1 MIQVKKANGELEP
14 FSTEKLERSLRNS
27 GADSVL
33 IAEILKEINSWIFE
47 GVTTKRI
54 YDSAF
59 AYLRRKKQSSSIRYK
74 LKQAIMELGPTG
86 HPFEHFIGKIMENQ
100 GYKTEVALIVRGFCV
115 SHEVDVIATKEK
127 HQLIAECKY
136 GQSSD
141 KSVSVQV
148 PLYVHSRVNDI
159 IKIREKIPEFQ
170 GYTFQGMV
178 ATNTRFTQD
187 SITYSRCSGLKLL
200 GWDYPEGQG
209 LKDLI
214 DRENI
219 YPITVLHTLTKAQ
232 LQLLFDKNIVVCS
245 QILNNI
251 ESLDFLRLTPV
262 KQNKLLEE
270 IKSICNNNITKL

>member
-74 LKQAIMELGPTG
+74 LKQALMELGPTG
-86 HPFEHFIGKIMENQ
+86 HPFEHFIGKVMENQ

-159 IKIREKIPEFQ
+159 IRIREKLPEFQ

-219 YPITVLHTLTKAQ
+219 YPITVLQTLTKAQ

-251 ESLDFLRLTPV
+251 ESLDFLRLTPA
-262 KQNKLLEE
+262 KQSKLLEE
-270 IKSICNNNITKL
+270 IKSICNK

>member
-14 FSTEKLERSLRNS
+14 FSIEKLERSLRNS

-59 AYLRRKKQSSSIRYK
+59 AFLRRKKQSSSLRYK

-159 IKIREKIPEFQ
+159 IRIREKIPEFQ

-178 ATNTRFTQD
+178 ATNTRFTHD

-214 DRENI
+214 DRKNI
-219 YPITVLHTLTKAQ
+219 YPITVLQTLTKAQ
-232 LQLLFDKNIVVCS
+232 LQLLFEKNIVVCS

-251 ESLDFLRLTPV
+251 ESLDFLRLTPA

-270 IKSICNNNITKL
+270 IKSICNK

>member
-27 GADSVL
+27 GADNVL

-54 YDSAF
+54 FDSAF

-74 LKQAIMELGPTG
+74 LKQALMELGPTG
-86 HPFEHFIGKIMENQ
+86 HPFEHFIGKFMENQ

-115 SHEVDVIATKEK
+115 SHEVDVIATKK
-127 HQLIAECKY
+127 THQLIAECKY
-136 GQSSD
+136 GQTSD

-159 IKIREKIPEFQ
+159 IRIREKIPEFQ

-219 YPITVLHTLTKAQ
+219 YPITVLQTLTKAQ

-251 ESLDFLRLTPV
+251 ESLDFLRLTPA
-262 KQNKLLEE
+262 KQSKLLEE
-270 IKSICNNNITKL
+270 IKSICNK

>member
-74 LKQAIMELGPTG
+74 LKQALMELGPTG
-86 HPFEHFIGKIMENQ
+86 HPFEHFIGKVMENQ

-115 SHEVDVIATKEK
+115 SREVDVIATKEK

-159 IKIREKIPEFQ
+159 IRIREKNPEF
-170 GYTFQGMV
+170 
-178 ATNTRFTQD
+178 
-187 SITYSRCSGLKLL
+187 L

-219 YPITVLHTLTKAQ
+219 YPITVLQTLTKAQ

-251 ESLDFLRLTPV
+251 ESLDFLRLTPA

-270 IKSICNNNITKL
+270 IKSICNK

>member
-1 MIQVKKANGELEP
+1 MIEVKKANGELEP

-74 LKQAIMELGPTG
+74 LKQALMELGPTG

-127 HQLIAECKY
+127 HQLIVECKY

-159 IKIREKIPEFQ
+159 IRIREKIPEFQ

-251 ESLDFLRLTPV
+251 ESLDFLRLTPA

-270 IKSICNNNITKL
+270 IKSICNR

>member
-33 IAEILKEINSWIFE
+33 IVEILKEINSWIFE

-59 AYLRRKKQSSSIRYK
+59 AYLRRKKQSSSLRYK

-159 IKIREKIPEFQ
+159 IRIREKIPEFQ

-187 SITYSRCSGLKLL
+187 SIDYSRCSGLKLL

-219 YPITVLHTLTKAQ
+219 YPITVLQTLTKTQ
-232 LQLLFDKNIVVCS
+232 KQMLFEKDIVVCG

-251 ESLDFLRLTPV
+251 EGLDFLMLTPV

-270 IKSICNNNITKL
+270 IKSICNK

>member
-1 MIQVKKANGELEP
+1 MIQVKKASGELEP

-74 LKQAIMELGPTG
+74 LKQALMELGPTG

-159 IKIREKIPEFQ
+159 IRIREKIPEFQ

-214 DRENI
+214 DRKNI
-219 YPITVLHTLTKAQ
+219 YPITVLQTLTKAQ
-232 LQLLFDKNIVVCS
+232 LQLLFEKNIVVCS

-251 ESLDFLRLTPV
+251 ESLDFLRLTPA

-270 IKSICNNNITKL
+270 IKSICNK

>member
-14 FSTEKLERSLRNS
+14 FSTETLERSLRNS
-27 GADSVL
+27 GADSEL
-33 IAEILKEINSWIFE
+33 TAEIIREINSWIFE

-74 LKQAIMELGPTG
+74 LKQALMELGPTG
-86 HPFEHFIGKIMENQ
+86 HPFEHFIGKVLENQ
-100 GYKTEVALIVRGFCV
+100 GYKTEVAQIVPGFCV
-115 SHEVDVIATKEK
+115 THEVDVIATKEK

-159 IKIREKIPEFQ
+159 IRIREKLPEFQ

-219 YPITVLHTLTKAQ
+219 YPITVLQTLTKAQ
-232 LQLLFDKNIVVCS
+232 LQLLFEKNIVVCS

-251 ESLDFLRLTPV
+251 ESLDFLRLTPTR
-262 KQNKLLEE
+262 QNKLLEE
-270 IKSICNNNITKL
+270 IKSICNK

>member
-27 GADSVL
+27 GADSIL
-33 IAEILKEINSWIFE
+33 TAEIIKDINSWIYE

-59 AYLRRKKQSSSIRYK
+59 AYLRRKKQSSSLRYK

-115 SHEVDVIATKEK
+115 NHEVDVIATKEK

-159 IKIREKIPEFQ
+159 IRIREKLPVFQ

-187 SITYSRCSGLKLL
+187 SIDYSRCSGLKLL

-219 YPITVLHTLTKAQ
+219 YPITVLQTLTKAQ
-232 LQLLFDKNIVVCS
+232 KQMLFEKDIVVCG

-251 ESLDFLRLTPV
+251 ENLDFLMLTPV

-270 IKSICNNNITKL
+270 IKSICNK

>member
-27 GADSVL
+27 GADNVL

-74 LKQAIMELGPTG
+74 LKQALMELGPTG
-86 HPFEHFIGKIMENQ
+86 HPFEHFIGKVMENQ

-159 IKIREKIPEFQ
+159 IRIREKIPEFQ

-187 SITYSRCSGLKLL
+187 SIDYSRCSGLKLL

-219 YPITVLHTLTKAQ
+219 YPITVLQTLTKAQ
-232 LQLLFDKNIVVCS
+232 LQMLFDKNIVVCS

-251 ESLDFLRLTPV
+251 ESLDFLRLTPA
-262 KQNKLLEE
+262 KQSKLLEE
-270 IKSICNNNITKL
+270 IKSICNK